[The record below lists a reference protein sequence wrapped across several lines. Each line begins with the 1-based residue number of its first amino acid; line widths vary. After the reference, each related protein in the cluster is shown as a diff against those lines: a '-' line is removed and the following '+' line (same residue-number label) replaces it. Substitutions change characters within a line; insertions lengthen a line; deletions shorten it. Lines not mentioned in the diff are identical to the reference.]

1 MDEKERKKTKRIVIE
16 SLRNGA
22 TKTKACAEANISRDT
37 FYRWLNIG
45 KSFKRGVEGAVES
58 QIGVVEDALY
68 KIAVEG
74 SLAAQK
80 FFLCN
85 RAPDKWKETTRHE
98 IGGSLELTYANLVK
112 AKKEREK
119 NKKQ

>member
-1 MDEKERKKTKRIVIE
+1 MDDKERRKIKRIIIE

-22 TKTKACAEANISRDT
+22 TKTKACAEANINRDT
-37 FYRWLNIG
+37 FYRWMKIA
-45 KSFKRGVEGAVES
+45 KSFKREVEEAVES

-68 KIAVEG
+68 KIAAEG
-74 SLAAQK
+74 NLPAQK

-85 RAPDKWKETTRHE
+85 RASDKWKETTKHE

-119 NKKQ
+119 NKR

>member
-1 MDEKERKKTKRIVIE
+1 MDEKERKRRRQIILE

-22 TKTKACAEANISRDT
+22 TKTKACAEANIERMT
-37 FYRWLNIG
+37 LYRWMKIA
-45 KSFKRGVEGAVES
+45 KSFKRDVEEAIEA

-85 RAPDKWKETTRHE
+85 RAPDKWKETTKHE

-119 NKKQ
+119 NKK